1 MSDDEKQFVRMT
13 VRGILAFI
21 VLILV
26 LGILLL
32 DYGGVINLCIFPPE
46 TENYSKQ
53 KQKQQL
59 QQQSMKARQLIKD
72 KFARMNNEIKRLKK
86 EKTAISEK
94 FTKLAECPGVKER
107 YCTCKGK
114 ECTCGNEAK
123 QGEPF
128 VRRED
133 YAPIG
138 GSIPVR
144 PEQNM
149 VAGAVGKAKQLK
161 AEAALRGAAMGLPMP
176 KGPMLGKEPILTLDG
191 TIEAFRPNRGRF

>member
-1 MSDDEKQFVRMT
+1 MSDSNTTNSYIAWGIGIFV
-13 VRGILAFI
+13 VIVIAVLFLNYYGI
-21 VLILV
+21 VN
-26 LGILLL
+26 LGIL
-32 DYGGVINLCIFPPE
+32 
-46 TENYSKQ
+46 TKQ
-53 KQKQQL
+53 NEKYNKKKQQL

-107 YCTCKGK
+107 YCTCKGE

-123 QGEPF
+123 QSEPF

-133 YAPIG
+133 YAPMG

-191 TIEAFRPNRGRF
+191 TIEAFRPNKGRF